1 MLKRITFKKIIVTTA
16 VIFALLLIYLIP
28 GVKDDELEFN
38 QELEYVDTNITKSSI
53 YLLDSKNNLAYTN
66 IIVSSDKKQIE
77 KRAKEILEI
86 LIMDGSGESK
96 IPSGFRSILP
106 SDTKILS
113 INYDNKLIKVNFS
126 KEILEIN
133 KNLEEK
139 MIEVDEK
146 LIHTIKELKN
156 PTVLMT
162 NSPEDS
168 ATPFIEYLD
177 LNNIFDHHIYD
188 AKKPFNME
196 SHISDIRAK
205 YPDHNI
211 YKIGD
216 NLTNDI
222 HSSKALG
229 LNTIY
234 INHYNTNALNDVTV
248 FSLKELNE
256 YLYKNFVEA

>member
-1 MLKRITFKKIIVTTA
+1 ML
-16 VIFALLLIYLIP
+16 
-28 GVKDDELEFN
+28 
-38 QELEYVDTNITKSSI
+38 
-53 YLLDSKNNLAYTN
+53 
-66 IIVSSDKKQIE
+66 
-77 KRAKEILEI
+77 
-86 LIMDGSGESK
+86 
-96 IPSGFRSILP
+96 FRSDYQFDVFL
-106 SDTKILS
+106 KIREKM
-113 INYDNKLIKVNFS
+113 I
-126 KEILEIN
+126 
-133 KNLEEK
+133 EEK
-139 MIEVDEK
+139 MIEVDDR
-146 LIHTIKELKN
+146 LIHTIKRLKN

-177 LNNIFDHHIYD
+177 LNNIFDHQIYD

-196 SHISDIRAK
+196 RHINEIKAI
-205 YPDHNI
+205 YPDCNI

-248 FSLKELNE
+248 FSLEELNE